1 MKEEN
6 VWRKPWSGDALK
18 IALVYPNHYSAM
30 AGLTVQTLYSLWN
43 NTPQVICERFFL
55 PESPTPLPHG
65 DRIAP
70 VRSIESNMALAEFD
84 IVAFTLSY
92 ELDYPHICWF
102 LDNAHIP
109 LKRQDR
115 ELVQDSETS
124 HIEKS
129 STSQNTLQSQEN
141 MPIVIAGGAAV
152 RSNPLPI
159 EQFLDAVFIGEIEPI
174 NELFLQG
181 WFKAAEDTNNLTYQS
196 IQAKFLHAI
205 AKLEGFWVPAIKT
218 LSIGGECVDRAYSHE
233 LDIVPHPIAQT
244 HPILPPQISSDSL
257 ESFPSNMAFTD
268 SLFIEVSRG
277 CPHFCR
283 FCMTG
288 AQIKPYRFR
297 SLANLQSIILRG
309 KEETTFTKI
318 AMIGSSVTDHPD
330 FLALCRFIL
339 DQGLEFSVPSIRI
352 DRLTLEM
359 AQLLQQGGMKTVT
372 IAPESGSDTL
382 RKRIN
387 KHITNSQIL
396 QGAQILHDV
405 GIHSLKLYLL
415 VGLPGETDNDIG
427 ALIELVRAICE
438 IGFGKHA
445 IKLSIN
451 PFIPKAHTPFE
462 IAFENYVNPSMGLLK
477 QRIKRIQDAFRGHKQ
492 VKVDSLPLWEAYL
505 QLLFALGDHSFGNLV
520 LRCYEEGM
528 KQKRWFT
535 LLSKSK
541 YGFQDEI
548 QAYFSDLQNTSFGN
562 RPWNL
567 IHQGLLPSRLQ
578 KHWDQA
584 QKQ

>member
-6 VWRKPWSGDALK
+6 VWRKPWNGDALK

-43 NTPQVICERFFL
+43 NSPQVICERFFL
-55 PESPTPLPHG
+55 PESHKPLPQG
-65 DRIAP
+65 NRIAP
-70 VRSIESNMALAEFD
+70 VRSIENSMPLAEFD
-84 IVAFTLSY
+84 IIAFTLSY

-102 LDNAHIP
+102 LDNALIP
-109 LKRQDR
+109 FKRQDR
-115 ELVQDSETS
+115 AIIAEPQARKDS
-124 HIEKS
+124 K
-129 STSQNTLQSQEN
+129 SQEN

-152 RSNPLPI
+152 RSNPLPL
-159 EQFLDAVFIGEIEPI
+159 EQFLDAVFIGEIEPV
-174 NELFLQG
+174 NEQFFQE
-181 WFKAAEDTNNLTYQS
+181 WFEAAQDIENLTYKS
-196 IQAKFLHAI
+196 IQAKFLHNI

-218 LSIGGECVDRAYSHE
+218 LSLGGECVDRAYSHE
-233 LDIVPHPIAQT
+233 LDKIPHPIAQT
-244 HPILPPQISSDSL
+244 HPILPPRIPSDTL

-268 SLFIEVSRG
+268 SFFIEVARG

-297 SLANLQSIILRG
+297 SLANLQSIILQG
-309 KEETTFTKI
+309 KEQTIFTKI
-318 AMIGSSVTDHPD
+318 ALIGSSVTDHPD
-330 FLALCRFIL
+330 FLAMCRFIL
-339 DQGLEFSVPSIRI
+339 EQGLEFSVPSIRV

-372 IAPESGSDTL
+372 IAPEAGSDSL

-396 QGAQILHDV
+396 HGAQILHDV
-405 GIHSLKLYLL
+405 GIRSLKLYLL
-415 VGLPGETDNDIG
+415 VGLPSETEDDID
-427 ALIELVRAICE
+427 ALIELVREICE

-462 IAFENYVNPSMGLLK
+462 VAYGNYSDPAMPLLK
-477 QRIKRIQDAFRGHKQ
+477 QRIKRIKDTFRGHKQ
-492 VKVDSLPLWEAYL
+492 VKVNSLPLWEAYL
-505 QLLFALGDHSFGNLV
+505 QLLFALGDRSFGNLV
-520 LRCYEEGM
+520 LRCYKEGM
-528 KQKRWFT
+528 KQKQWFT
-535 LLSKSK
+535 LLSKAK
-541 YGFQDEI
+541 YGFQDRI
-548 QAYFSDLQNTSFGN
+548 QAYFFSLQNKSFGN

-567 IHQGLLPSRLQ
+567 IRQGLLPTRLQ

-584 QKQ
+584 NKQ